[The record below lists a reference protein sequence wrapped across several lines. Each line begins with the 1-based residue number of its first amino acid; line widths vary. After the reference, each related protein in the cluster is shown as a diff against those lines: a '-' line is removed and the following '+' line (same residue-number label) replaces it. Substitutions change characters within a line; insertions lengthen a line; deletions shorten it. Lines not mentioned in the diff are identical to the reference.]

1 MVGTGTAPRPTW
13 LGADL
18 FPLRALVSVAVLGA
32 HHARPPSCLTDEET
46 GSEGTVSSP
55 GTPSLQEL
63 GRDSGPGSANSARVL
78 LEGPSCS
85 PVRCPASGWSEQAPG
100 PARGPGLNGSSVPA
114 RQLCCP
120 APPPAGLEPVTQAR
134 AVAALTAPGTDGAG
148 LGALSHTERGSSK
161 PAGPGCGGE
170 AGGSVLG
177 LHVRSSRLCLLC
189 LPVSEL
195 GYPGTPRRTLSQTL
209 PSGHPP

>member
-120 APPPAGLEPVTQAR
+120 APPPSGPGAGHSGSGGGGSDSSRDRWGWAGSSVPYRARFQQAR
-134 AVAALTAPGTDGAG
+134 GAWLWRGGWRKRPWFTRAFLAALP
-148 LGALSHTERGSSK
+148 
-161 PAGPGCGGE
+161 
-170 AGGSVLG
+170 
-177 LHVRSSRLCLLC
+177 
-189 LPVSEL
+189 PV
-195 GYPGTPRRTLSQTL
+195 
-209 PSGHPP
+209 PSCF